1 VKRDVQ
7 REEHFQRAA
16 ENARQI
22 GVADPRFAEM
32 ATAVGEAMRL
42 DEESLDELRL
52 VALVH
57 DADELRSR
65 PRCSRSAIR

>member
-1 VKRDVQ
+1 
-7 REEHFQRAA
+7 
-16 ENARQI
+16 
-22 GVADPRFAEM
+22 M

-57 DADELRSR
+57 DAGGSR
-65 PRCSRSAIR
+65 FPPRCSRSATR